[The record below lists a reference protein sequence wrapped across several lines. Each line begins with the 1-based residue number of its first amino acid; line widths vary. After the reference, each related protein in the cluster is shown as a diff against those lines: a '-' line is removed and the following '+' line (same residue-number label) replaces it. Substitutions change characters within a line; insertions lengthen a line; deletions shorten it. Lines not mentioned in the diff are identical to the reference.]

1 MTNLQQQIKD
11 KFPEYPFLFDLPMAD
26 KTYFKIGGPA
36 EVYIELRDK
45 KEISGLISWCKQEGV
60 SFKFFGGG
68 SNVLVSDG
76 GIKGVV
82 IKLIHND
89 VEFLSEENNQGKFL
103 IGAGAKT
110 ALAVRT
116 TIDGGFTGLEYFL
129 GVPGN
134 IGGAIYNN
142 AHYLE
147 DLIGDHILRVEVLN
161 EKGEFVWLDNKECE
175 FGYDISRFQ
184 KTKEIIYQAEFVLEK
199 GEKEKSLELVKKAT
213 EYRAETQPLGMPSSG
228 CIFQNVPNNEELKKK
243 FPRFADKKHVPGGF
257 LIDQAGLKGEKE
269 GDIEVSTKHAAFFV
283 NHGQGTASQVK
294 KLINRVKS
302 TVADKFDV
310 ELKEEVFWLE

>member
-213 EYRAETQPLGMPSSG
+213 EYRAET
-228 CIFQNVPNNEELKKK
+228 
-243 FPRFADKKHVPGGF
+243 
-257 LIDQAGLKGEKE
+257 
-269 GDIEVSTKHAAFFV
+269 
-283 NHGQGTASQVK
+283 
-294 KLINRVKS
+294 
-302 TVADKFDV
+302 
-310 ELKEEVFWLE
+310 